1 MRYIDIDISKTLH
14 QTCNKPQLGDAM
26 SSNGIE
32 IHPRKEAFKEGI
44 DALTGLATSVV
55 SDVLGRTIGAV
66 GILPV
71 NKSSVSVCGNAVTV
85 SVRSGDNL
93 LIHKALQFL
102 RPGDVLVVDGG
113 GDVTR
118 ALFGEIMMTVAKS
131 RGAIGCV
138 FDGAI
143 RDVDAFEKH
152 KFPCWARG
160 VNMRGPYKDGP
171 GSINTPISIGG
182 MVVNP
187 GDVILGDCDGIIA
200 LSPVDALKGAKL
212 GKEKEATERKT
223 IQSILDG
230 KYDDS
235 WIDIT
240 LKQKGAL

>member
-1 MRYIDIDISKTLH
+1 
-14 QTCNKPQLGDAM
+14 M
-26 SSNGIE
+26 STTGFE
-32 IHPRKEAFKEGI
+32 IHPRKEAFQEGI
-44 DALTGLATSVV
+44 SALTGLATSVV
-55 SDVLGRTIGAV
+55 SDVMGRTIGAV
-66 GILPV
+66 SILPV

-85 SVRSGDNL
+85 SVRAGDNL
-93 LIHKALQFL
+93 LIHKALQIL
-102 RPGDVLVVDGG
+102 KPGDVLVVDGG
-113 GDVTR
+113 GDITR

-131 RGAIGCV
+131 KGAIGCV

-171 GSINTPISIGG
+171 GSINTSISIGG

-200 LSPVDALKGAKL
+200 LSPSIALEAAKL
-212 GKEKEATERKT
+212 GKEKETAERKT

-230 KYDDS
+230 QYNDAWVDA
-235 WIDIT
+235 T

>member
-1 MRYIDIDISKTLH
+1 
-14 QTCNKPQLGDAM
+14 M
-26 SSNGIE
+26 STTGIE
-32 IHPRKEAFKEGI
+32 IHPRKEAFQEGI
-44 DALTGLATSVV
+44 SALTGLATSVV
-55 SDVLGRTIGAV
+55 SDVMGRTIGAV
-66 GILPV
+66 SILPV

-85 SVRSGDNL
+85 SVRAGDNL
-93 LIHKALQFL
+93 LIHKALQIL
-102 RPGDVLVVDGG
+102 KPGDVLVVDGG
-113 GDVTR
+113 GDITR
-118 ALFGEIMMTVAKS
+118 ALFGEIMMTVSKS
-131 RGAIGCV
+131 KGAIGCV

-171 GSINTPISIGG
+171 GSINTSISIGG

-200 LSPVDALKGAKL
+200 LSPSIALEAAKL
-212 GKEKEATERKT
+212 GKEKETAERKT

-230 KYDDS
+230 QYNDAWVDA
-235 WIDIT
+235 T

>member
-1 MRYIDIDISKTLH
+1 
-14 QTCNKPQLGDAM
+14 M
-26 SSNGIE
+26 SITGIE
-32 IHPRKEAFKEGI
+32 IHPRKEAFQEGI
-44 DALTGLATSVV
+44 SALTGLATSVV
-55 SDVLGRTIGAV
+55 SDVMGRTIGAV
-66 GILPV
+66 SILPV

-85 SVRSGDNL
+85 SVRAGDNL
-93 LIHKALQFL
+93 LIHKALQIL
-102 RPGDVLVVDGG
+102 KPGDVLVVDGG
-113 GDVTR
+113 GDISR

-131 RGAIGCV
+131 KGAIGCV

-171 GSINTPISIGG
+171 GSINTSISIGG

-200 LSPVDALKGAKL
+200 LSPSIALEAAKL
-212 GKEKEATERKT
+212 GKEKETAERKT
-223 IQSILDG
+223 IQSILDD
-230 KYDDS
+230 KYNDAWVDA
-235 WIDIT
+235 T

>member
-1 MRYIDIDISKTLH
+1 
-14 QTCNKPQLGDAM
+14 M
-26 SSNGIE
+26 STTGIE
-32 IHPRKEAFKEGI
+32 IHPRKEAFQEGI
-44 DALTGLATSVV
+44 SALTGLATSVV
-55 SDVLGRTIGAV
+55 SDVMGRTIGAV
-66 GILPV
+66 SILPV

-85 SVRSGDNL
+85 SVRAGDNL
-93 LIHKALQFL
+93 LIHKALQIL
-102 RPGDVLVVDGG
+102 KPGDVLVVDGG
-113 GDVTR
+113 GDITR

-131 RGAIGCV
+131 KGAIGCV

-171 GSINTPISIGG
+171 GSINTSISIGG

-200 LSPVDALKGAKL
+200 LSPSIALEAAKL
-212 GKEKEATERKT
+212 GKEKETAERKT

-230 KYDDS
+230 QYNDA
-235 WIDIT
+235 WVNAT

>member
-1 MRYIDIDISKTLH
+1 
-14 QTCNKPQLGDAM
+14 M
-26 SSNGIE
+26 STTGIE
-32 IHPRKEAFKEGI
+32 IHPRKEAFQEGI
-44 DALTGLATSVV
+44 SALTGLATSVV
-55 SDVLGRTIGAV
+55 SDVMGRTIGAV
-66 GILPV
+66 SILPV

-85 SVRSGDNL
+85 SVRAGDNL
-93 LIHKALQFL
+93 LIHKALQIL
-102 RPGDVLVVDGG
+102 KPGDVLVVDGG
-113 GDVTR
+113 GDITR

-131 RGAIGCV
+131 KGAIGCV

-171 GSINTPISIGG
+171 GSINTSISIGG

-200 LSPVDALKGAKL
+200 LSPSIALEAAKL
-212 GKEKEATERKT
+212 GKEKETAERKT
-223 IQSILDG
+223 IQSIVDG
-230 KYDDS
+230 QYNDAWVDA
-235 WIDIT
+235 T

>member
-1 MRYIDIDISKTLH
+1 
-14 QTCNKPQLGDAM
+14 M
-26 SSNGIE
+26 STTGIE
-32 IHPRKEAFKEGI
+32 IHPRKEAFQEGI
-44 DALTGLATSVV
+44 SALTGLATSVV
-55 SDVLGRTIGAV
+55 SDVMGRTIGAV
-66 GILPV
+66 SILPV
-71 NKSSVSVCGNAVTV
+71 NKSPVSVCGNAVTV
-85 SVRSGDNL
+85 SVRAGDNL
-93 LIHKALQFL
+93 LIHKALQIL
-102 RPGDVLVVDGG
+102 KPGDVLVVDGG
-113 GDVTR
+113 GDITR

-131 RGAIGCV
+131 KGAIGCV

-171 GSINTPISIGG
+171 GSINTSISIGG

-200 LSPVDALKGAKL
+200 LSPSIALEAAKL
-212 GKEKEATERKT
+212 GKEKETAERKT

-230 KYDDS
+230 QYNDAWVDA
-235 WIDIT
+235 T